1 MAVFFIITRD
11 IDQSDLASRRKV
23 ERLYVCLQIYHHAH
37 CSWWNWTL
45 PSTYFALSSTV
56 ILAMY
61 IGVRHTELPWYLYWV
76 FWLAG
81 VGVLLQIFGVG
92 YDVML
97 AKEDSEE
104 IVGQLQS
111 SAGTALQIFSLDE
124 KRKILKRSKA
134 MTGLQ
139 FGIAGLANYSWAV
152 PLGAWD
158 EILNQLLF
166 LLSL

>member
-1 MAVFFIITRD
+1 
-11 IDQSDLASRRKV
+11 
-23 ERLYVCLQIYHHAH
+23 
-37 CSWWNWTL
+37 
-45 PSTYFALSSTV
+45 
-56 ILAMY
+56 MY

-97 AKEDSEE
+97 AKEDSEG

-111 SAGTALQIFSLDE
+111 SAGAPLQIFSLDE